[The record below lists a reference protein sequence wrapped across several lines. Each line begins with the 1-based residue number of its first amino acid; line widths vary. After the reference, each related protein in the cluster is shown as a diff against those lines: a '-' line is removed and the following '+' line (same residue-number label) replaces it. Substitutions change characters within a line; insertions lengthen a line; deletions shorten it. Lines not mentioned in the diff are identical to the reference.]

1 MNSTNISIA
10 HHLPY
15 ADFIISLSENGHIV
29 EQGSYDEL
37 VAAKGYVSSLAS
49 TTSAVNTER
58 PPDAVL
64 DDETLQDLKLPN
76 DDKVDDTSRQAGD
89 WSVYLYYFQNI
100 GWPLL
105 LLFLGCSVL
114 FVSGLIF
121 PRT

>member
-1 MNSTNISIA
+1 M
-10 HHLPY
+10 
-15 ADFIISLSENGHIV
+15 
-29 EQGSYDEL
+29 
-37 VAAKGYVSSLAS
+37 
-49 TTSAVNTER
+49 VNTER

-76 DDKVDDTSRQAGD
+76 DDKVDDTSRQVGG

-105 LLFLGCSVL
+105 LLFLGCSAL